1 MQVEKIDPT
10 WMRFNRNTFT
20 ISDRDKIP
28 DGSRLNDRH
37 INYAQNIIKC
47 QFSIKGLQSTL
58 LQSTSRLPISELQIV
73 HSKGNHCIVASTI
86 LTKPNSVDVYDS
98 LYNSI
103 DPESLKTIQ
112 NLFGIKEIC
121 MVEVQKQEGCDDCG
135 LFAIAYAVYLAKKR
149 SPERVHFFNHKCG
162 PISLTV

>member
-135 LFAIAYAVYLAKKR
+135 LFAIVYAVHLAKKR